1 MSLFERGKGQLA
13 WTIDYT
19 LQFAS
24 GSASNPAERF
34 NRFVTNSEEI
44 ISINRL
50 NWDRR
55 NVLNNSFTWNSDFGL
70 TLSAINSL
78 QSGNPYT
85 SERNNITSLTPNNE
99 DTPTWFNSDLRA
111 YYKPPQLVHDVE
123 FFVQVDNVFDSAPHF
138 GIYVDTGLANESTE
152 LQRLLNSGTVP
163 GGLNTLSEYYIDQS
177 RRGAPRSIKVGLS
190 YKF

>member
-1 MSLFERGKGQLA
+1 M
-13 WTIDYT
+13 DYT

-24 GSASNPAERF
+24 GSASNPQERF

-55 NVLNNSFTWNSDFGL
+55 NVLNNTLTWNSDFGL

-78 QSGNPYT
+78 QSGTPYT
-85 SERNNITSLTPNNE
+85 SERDNITSLTPNNL
-99 DTPTWFNSDLRA
+99 DTPTWFNSDMRA
-111 YYKPPQLVHDVE
+111 YYKPPKLDMDLE
-123 FFVQVDNVFDSAPHF
+123 LFLQVNNVFDTAPHF
-138 GIYVDTGLANESTE
+138 GIYVDTGLADESTD
-152 LQRLLNSGTVP
+152 LQRLLNNGTTP
-163 GGLNTLSEYYIDQS
+163 GGLNTLQESFLDPS
-177 RRGAPRSIKVGLS
+177 RRGAPRNIKVGLS